1 MEHLYVAQGV
11 GGLFKIGRSSDPV
24 ARAKALQREFA
35 ARGDKLEKLTPCESV
50 ENAYAIEYALQ
61 SWVARTQIR
70 QSGREWFVSG
80 DFDATLKQAQALTA
94 ERRKRDAYE
103 QSPRGKAAR
112 RRQQAR
118 ILALQQE
125 WAAAKVSHLTSRAQY
140 KADVAKRRKAKA
152 LRVNGAMDAMAAFLI
167 ARSTQLA

>member
-1 MEHLYVAQGV
+1 MEHLYVAQGF

-35 ARGDKLEKLTPCESV
+35 ARGDKLEKLIPCDGV
-50 ENAYAIEYALQ
+50 ENAYGIEWTLQ
-61 SWVARTQIR
+61 CWVAETHARK
-70 QSGREWFVSG
+70 SGREWFVSG
-80 DFDATLKQAQALTA
+80 DFEATLQQAQALTA

-112 RRQQAR
+112 RREKAR
-118 ILALQQE
+118 TLALQQE
-125 WAAAKVSHLTSRAQY
+125 WAAAKVSYLTSRAQY

-152 LRVNGAMDAMAAFLI
+152 LRVNGAMDAMAAFLL
-167 ARSTQLA
+167 ARSTQAA